1 MTCQPRFGLCTLILN
16 FRGISSTPRSISLSP
31 FPRKSL
37 TKFRMSWRGPF
48 SMQCQ
53 LTFPSMP
60 SPRSSTSG
68 TEGWPSTLWCTS
80 WIWCRDE
87 SRARWAD
94 FSPPCIWLR
103 CIVNTSS
110 FRLLISWLR
119 STPLQFSLTIRP
131 RPVAPR
137 PRRRTRAPRLRR
149 MKTRTRRMIRR
160 LLIKFRL
167 QPRSLESHASCLFSE
182 KNVCS
187 LSIFPCW
194 TRILAFAFIFSTNQ
208 LIWFLCSTFF
218 HLEST
223 LEEYFKFSMSEKQFC
238 VLILAIDLFYVCC
251 SVKANW
257 RKSLLNC
264 VSN

>member
-94 FSPPCIWLR
+94 FSRPCIWLR

-110 FRLLISWLR
+110 FRLLISWLQ
-119 STPLQFSLTIRP
+119 STPDQWHQGQEGEQGHQGWEGWRPGQGGWFVVCWSSSGFNLAALKVMRLVCFQKKTFAHYQFFRVEPEFLLLLLSFP
-131 RPVAPR
+131 RTNWFGFFVV
-137 PRRRTRAPRLRR
+137 
-149 MKTRTRRMIRR
+149 
-160 LLIKFRL
+160 
-167 QPRSLESHASCLFSE
+167 LFFFW
-182 KNVCS
+182 KVR
-187 LSIFPCW
+187 W
-194 TRILAFAFIFSTNQ
+194 KSTSN
-208 LIWFLCSTFF
+208 FLCLRNNFVF
-218 HLEST
+218 
-223 LEEYFKFSMSEKQFC
+223 
-238 VLILAIDLFYVCC
+238 
-251 SVKANW
+251 
-257 RKSLLNC
+257 
-264 VSN
+264 

>member
-1 MTCQPRFGLCTLILN
+1 MTCQPRFGLWSLILK
-16 FRGISSTPRSISLSP
+16 FRGISSTPSSFSLSP

-167 QPRSLESHASCLFSE
+167 QPRSLESHASCLFWKKTFAHYQFFRVE
-182 KNVCS
+182 PEFLLLL
-187 LSIFPCW
+187 LSFPGTNW
-194 TRILAFAFIFSTNQ
+194 FGFFVVLFSFWKVRWKSTSN
-208 LIWFLCSTFF
+208 FLCLRNNFVF
-218 HLEST
+218 
-223 LEEYFKFSMSEKQFC
+223 
-238 VLILAIDLFYVCC
+238 
-251 SVKANW
+251 
-257 RKSLLNC
+257 
-264 VSN
+264 